1 MNKKELVE
9 TILEI
14 KKVDTRTNLMKKK
27 NEVLE
32 GILEGLQ
39 VSDKNEEVEKTTTKE
54 LKQEVPKKKSIDR
67 DLMVSCRNLTSG
79 RLTYISKKTGLE
91 TVWSEFGD
99 EEYVDVAE
107 LLTMKTSQPK
117 FLKEPWLFIDD
128 EDVSEYLGLKELYKN
143 IIPIDEVDD
152 FFSLSANEARK
163 IVPKLPKG
171 TKQLIGEKARIGITD
186 GTLNN
191 LQLVKLL
198 EQELKLD
205 LISLME

>member
-1 MNKKELVE
+1 MNKKELVDA
-9 TILEI
+9 ILSI
-14 KKVDTRTNLMKKK
+14 KEVDTKTNLLKKK

-39 VSDKNEEVEKTTTKE
+39 KSSEDKEENKKTVEVKK
-54 LKQEVPKKKSIDR
+54 VAPKKNVIDR

-91 TVWSEFGD
+91 VVWSEFGD

-128 EDVSEYLGLKELYKN
+128 EGVSEYLGLKELYKN

-152 FFSLSANEARK
+152 FFLLNANEARK
-163 IVPKLPKG
+163 IIPKLPKG
-171 TKQLIGEKARIGITD
+171 TKELIGEKARKGITD

-191 LQLVKLL
+191 LQLIKLL
-198 EQELKLD
+198 EQELNLD